1 MPTGRSSLL
10 FHERQ
15 RRPLCTVVSPAQSDL
30 FWTRRHGLC
39 PDVAQRSGRAVHWR
53 PLTARGCWAAASQ
66 RAIGRRSNPSMSA
79 SFADLCEIRG
89 VAKLTKC
96 RSHLGGWSEAAK
108 ELELGFARDR
118 SHAVKKEIGRGKSHL
133 RSSSLNSRR
142 NGERQKRRID
152 QQDWTMGG
160 SL

>member
-1 MPTGRSSLL
+1 MFRNVDECSDSSD
-10 FHERQ
+10 E
-15 RRPLCTVVSPAQSDL
+15 VSQL
-30 FWTRRHGLC
+30 
-39 PDVAQRSGRAVHWR
+39 PDVAQGSVPQGSGRALNWR
-53 PLTARGCWAAASQ
+53 PLKARACWAAAAQ
-66 RAIGRRSNPSMSA
+66 CAIRRRPNPSTSA

-89 VAKLTKC
+89 VPKLTKC

-108 ELELGFARDR
+108 ELELGYVRDR
-118 SHAVKKEIGRGKSHL
+118 IHAVKKEVGRRKSDL
-133 RSSSLNSRR
+133 RCSGLNSRR